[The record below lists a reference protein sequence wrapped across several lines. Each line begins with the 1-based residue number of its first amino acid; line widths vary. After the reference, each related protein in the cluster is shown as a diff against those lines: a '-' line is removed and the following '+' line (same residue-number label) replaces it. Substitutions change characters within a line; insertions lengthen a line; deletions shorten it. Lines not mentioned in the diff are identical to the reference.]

1 MIGWKST
8 ANFFPCTERKSG
20 RLVKSGTNDLQ
31 CGTGKKEDIPA
42 RLTQLQVGG
51 LDAGLGEDKIIV
63 SLNAAIEYV
72 ASIMMR
78 KSTDGAREPH
88 TYDGAS
94 RWKFWKEKLGSDL
107 AKKSQ
112 ERWKNFVD
120 CDGGFWEELGRNDYE
135 NTKYV
140 SWGVADEVVFSNVA
154 PGSEEGDAGPL
165 IIVGLPDDELMYG
178 GTICGTTAR
187 TTRCF
192 QVRRVCVMRGEE
204 EV

>member
-8 ANFFPCTERKSG
+8 ANFFPCTERKG
-20 RLVKSGTNDLQ
+20 GLLKSGTNDLQ

-72 ASIMMR
+72 ASVMMK
-78 KSTDGAREPH
+78 KSTDGDREPH
-88 TYDGAS
+88 EYKGAS
-94 RWKFWKEKLGSDL
+94 SWFHLGTDGKDAAL
-107 AKKSQ
+107 KNA
-112 ERWKNFVD
+112 ERWKGFDN

-135 NTKYV
+135 NTEYV

-154 PGSEEGDAGPL
+154 PGSDEGGEGRL

-187 TTRCF
+187 KTRCF
-192 QVRRVCVMRGEE
+192 QVRRVCDGR
-204 EV
+204 